1 MKVFKVVIRTVKY
14 LEIDDTSADDLETWE
29 HCMTEDGSFDTAEI
43 ISELENNGHD
53 DLDADS
59 ETLECV
65 ELDATETKAYLNSQ

>member
-14 LEIDDTSADDLETWE
+14 LEIDDESADDLETWE
-29 HCMTEDGSFDTAEI
+29 HCMSEDGTWDVAEI
-43 ISELENNGHD
+43 QSEIESNGHD

-59 ETLECV
+59 ETLEVV